1 MLNILNL
8 IILIVAAAL
17 LAWAS
22 IRAWRQ
28 NNRLLKWAGAGLA
41 ALLATAVSC
50 ASALT
55 TAGLLKRHGRSAPV
69 PYVKVAGTP
78 EQIQRGEA
86 IANEFCSGCHSKTGH
101 LTGGMDVGEHFPIP
115 IGSFVSSNLTPAGA
129 LSRWSD
135 GQIFRA
141 IRNGIDAD
149 GRWLFIM
156 SYTNSGK
163 LSDSD
168 IQALIAYLRSQP
180 AAGQPT
186 PDPPDALNPLG
197 VIMLGAG
204 MLPAGKPVV
213 ANVVNAPPKG
223 PTLQYGEYIL
233 SYQDC
238 RECHGAKLTG
248 GVPGQL
254 APIGPDLGLVK
265 EWQLGEFITTM
276 RTGIDAA
283 GHEISNE
290 MPWRPIG
297 RMDDEELIAMYEY
310 LTHLPGSQNTATN

>member
-41 ALLATAVSC
+41 ALMATAVSC

-55 TAGLLKRHGRSAPV
+55 TAGLLKQHGRSAPV

-86 IANEFCSGCHSKTGH
+86 IANGFCSGCHSKTGH

-135 GQIFRA
+135 GQIFGPFA
-141 IRNGIDAD
+141 TESMPTDA
-149 GRWLFIM
+149 GC
-156 SYTNSGK
+156 SSC
-163 LSDSD
+163 
-168 IQALIAYLRSQP
+168 
-180 AAGQPT
+180 PT
-186 PDPPDALNPLG
+186 PTQASSATAISRPSLRTYA
-197 VIMLGAG
+197 AS
-204 MLPAGKPVV
+204 
-213 ANVVNAPPKG
+213 
-223 PTLQYGEYIL
+223 LQ
-233 SYQDC
+233 
-238 RECHGAKLTG
+238 
-248 GVPGQL
+248 
-254 APIGPDLGLVK
+254 
-265 EWQLGEFITTM
+265 
-276 RTGIDAA
+276 
-283 GHEISNE
+283 
-290 MPWRPIG
+290 
-297 RMDDEELIAMYEY
+297 
-310 LTHLPGSQNTATN
+310 PGSRPRIRRTRSTL

>member
-1 MLNILNL
+1 MLNILGL
-8 IILIVAAAL
+8 MILIVAAVL
-17 LAWAS
+17 LAWSS

-28 NNRLLKWAGAGLA
+28 KNAFLKWAGAGLA
-41 ALLATAVSC
+41 ALLAAVVSC
-50 ASALT
+50 ASVLT
-55 TAGLLKRHGRSAPV
+55 AAGVLKQYGRSAPI
-69 PYVKVAGTP
+69 PDLKVAGTP
-78 EQIQRGEA
+78 EQIQRGKA
-86 IANEFCSGCHSKTGH
+86 IANGFCSGCHSKTGD
-101 LTGGMDVGEHFPIP
+101 LTGGIDVGEHFPIP

-141 IRNGIDAD
+141 IRDGIDAD
-149 GRWLFIM
+149 GHWLFIM

-186 PDPPDALNPLG
+186 PDPPDAFNLLG

-204 MLPAGKPVV
+204 MLPAAKPVV
-213 ANVVNAPPKG
+213 TNIVNAPPKG

-265 EWQLGEFITTM
+265 EWQLGEFIATM
-276 RTGIDAA
+276 RTGIDPA

-297 RMDDEELIAMYEY
+297 RMDNEELGAIYEY
-310 LTHLPGSQNTATN
+310 LTRLPGSQNTATN